1 MTIINS
7 VSNTRFSFNGIE
19 YFRNY
24 ISVVRGDRVEI
35 FNCYER
41 EDIMLSLTH
50 YSEITLN
57 GIIYSNA
64 ANLQSALQS
73 VIYSR
78 ATLGADEVE
87 VVEQNNIGRVIQLNY
102 VTGTNLLNKV
112 LTNINSTTTVVS
124 ATDNPVFFSAYKS
137 ASTSVV
143 AQKLRFQ
150 FMGGKGTWGA
160 GGKTVLPSHLY
171 QLAPE
176 ALLPDD
182 ITANSKSNV
191 VSLGQISSTNDFLN
205 QVNGTTRNFSDAS
218 KLHYL
223 SYTQDSVLY
232 LKRFTG
238 QHGEYDG
245 ITTVLT
251 EDDFEEATNSN
262 IQPGLFTPSLKDIT
276 NIDPSTDVPITIVD
290 NNSGNK
296 TTLTGNQIKH
306 TSLDGNITTID
317 YEQNIDDVSYTIP
330 AKNTDDVFAMQSD
343 INGMTITAN
352 QSASELYLKNA
363 EGTVLATIN
372 VGFLNNEGTTF
383 FFNESTEKLELKDD
397 LGNVLS
403 TVPVSAFVSNLM
415 QSVNFNGSS
424 TYILEFKDAE
434 NNVVDSVSFGI
445 SNVEGLQTA
454 LDNKIGTSHPASGIS
469 ETNITNWNNV
479 YSASSNYATTNTV
492 QTISGIK
499 TFSPI
504 INFQSGITLGSGI
517 GSLYDSGRG
526 YFSYTNGLFI
536 QTNIPSY
543 SDTMFELYISG
554 NGYNAQLPVDS
565 IIQGYTYSS
574 TNNIIQA
581 SNLAK
586 GVRFNVDVFHY
597 GGNVC
602 FWFNQP
608 NTFQTFRFKLGV
620 QTNANRTIT
629 SIANEIKPTTGIT
642 DLLTLQP
649 VKTWNSNDFSS
660 TNLSNWNT
668 AFGWGDYRQFGL
680 GSSSINNINDAN
692 NQLLAAGMYT
702 TSTSSANV
710 AIPGSSG
717 SLLNLR
723 SGVSG
728 GAVGQIWMKSNNA
741 TGEDIYVRH
750 SDSSSIF
757 QPWKRLWH
765 DGDFSQ
771 IDINNWNNSLR
782 LNNNG
787 TGLLQQT
794 SSFNLN
800 NLNTGIIYGG
810 SDVTNIPTA
819 GSVISLMHT
828 GGQFG
833 GQIHVSSTSTPALKY
848 RNRDNGVNS
857 SWRKL
862 WDDNDFTSTNVANWN
877 TAFGWG
883 DYRQFGIGSGV
894 QNNSIVSGD
903 VLDFNTTGVFRVA
916 SSSTNLPIAE
926 NGYLYRIY
934 RSAST
939 RYILFYSDSGRVY
952 KNVMNS
958 STWSG
963 WKYFWDSNDFTSTD
977 IANWNAYATNKA
989 DLVDGKIPASQL
1001 PSYVDDVLEYAN
1013 LAAFPASGET
1023 GKLYVA
1029 INTNL
1034 VYRWAASGYIV
1045 TSSSL
1050 VLGETSATAYRGDR
1064 GKTAY
1069 DHSLTSGNPHNTQ
1082 ITDISGL
1089 QTALNNKANL
1099 SNTLSHKG
1107 TIPSYSE
1114 LNNYNQ
1120 TGLYTPQDAESN
1132 SNTPSNN
1139 KGTLQVVDTTNLTM
1153 FQTYHDDYN
1162 DFYMRVNVE
1171 GGYWRPWERMVKAS
1185 ERIENEDLNTP
1196 PTKAILNSLY
1206 PTARPTFTVIAP
1218 NVEKGNMYVKTS
1230 DGWRV
1235 FTGNIVY

>member
-1 MTIINS
+1 MIIINS

-41 EDIMLSLTH
+41 EDIMLPLTH
-50 YSEITLN
+50 YSEVSLN
-57 GIIYSNA
+57 GITYSNA
-64 ANLQSALQS
+64 ADLQSALQS

-87 VVEQNNIGRVIQLNY
+87 VVEQNNIGKVIQLNF
-102 VTGTNLLNKV
+102 VTGTNLLNQV
-112 LTNINSTTTVVS
+112 LTHINSTTTVIS
-124 ATDNPVFFSAYKS
+124 ATDNPVFFTAYKS

-182 ITANSKSNV
+182 ITVNNKSNV
-191 VSLGQISSTNDFLN
+191 ISLGQISSPNDFLN
-205 QVNGTTRNFSDAS
+205 QANSTVRNFSDAS

-232 LKRFTG
+232 LKRFIG
-238 QHGEYDG
+238 QLGEYDG
-245 ITTVLT
+245 TTTILT
-251 EDDFEEATNSN
+251 QDDFEEATNSN
-262 IQPGLFTPSLKDIT
+262 VQPGLFTPSLKEIT
-276 NIDPSTDVPITIVD
+276 NIDPSTDVPITIID

-296 TTLTGNQIKH
+296 TTFTGNQIKH

-317 YEQNIDDVSYTIP
+317 YEQNTDDVSYTIP

-383 FFNESTEKLELKDD
+383 FYNETTEKLELKDD
-397 LGNVLS
+397 SGNVLS

-424 TYILEFKDAE
+424 PYILEFKDAE
-434 NNVVDSVSFGI
+434 NNVVDSLSFGI
-445 SNVEGLQTA
+445 TNVEGLQTA
-454 LDNKIGTSHPASGIS
+454 LDNKISTSHPASGIS

-499 TFSPI
+499 TFSPT
-504 INFQSGITLGSGI
+504 INFQSGIILGSGI

-543 SDTMFELYISG
+543 SDTMFELYING
-554 NGYNAQLPVDS
+554 NGYSAQIPIDS
-565 IIQGYTYSS
+565 IIQGYTYSA
-574 TNNIIQA
+574 TNSIIQA
-581 SNLAK
+581 YNLAK

-597 GGNVC
+597 SGNVC
-602 FWFNQP
+602 FWFNEP
-608 NTFQTFRFKLGV
+608 NTFQTFRFKLGI
-620 QTNANRTIT
+620 QTNINRAIT
-629 SIANEIKPTTGIT
+629 SVTNEVKPTTGIT
-642 DLLTLQP
+642 DLITLQP
-649 VKTWNSNDFSS
+649 IKNWNSNDFSS
-660 TNLSNWNT
+660 TNISNWNT
-668 AFGWGDYRQFGL
+668 TYNDKSNYLRNQSDGTVGAYL
-680 GSSSINNINDAN
+680 GNSASSIQDAN
-692 NQLLAAGMYT
+692 NLITGMAWLIGST
-702 TSTSSANV
+702 LNLPNTSSHHV
-710 AIPGSSG
+710 VSFGGSSAYQSQLALRG
-717 SLLNLR
+717 SNFFFR
-723 SGVSG
+723 SKEASV
-728 GAVGQIWMKSNNA
+728 W
-741 TGEDIYVRH
+741 
-750 SDSSSIF
+750 

-765 DGDFSQ
+765 DGDF
-771 IDINNWNNSLR
+771 
-782 LNNNG
+782 
-787 TGLLQQT
+787 
-794 SSFNLN
+794 
-800 NLNTGIIYGG
+800 
-810 SDVTNIPTA
+810 
-819 GSVISLMHT
+819 
-828 GGQFG
+828 
-833 GQIHVSSTSTPALKY
+833 
-848 RNRDNGVNS
+848 
-857 SWRKL
+857 
-862 WDDNDFTSTNVANWN
+862 TSTNMANWN

-916 SSSTNLPIAE
+916 SSSINLPIAE

-958 STWSG
+958 STWTG
-963 WKYFWDSNDFTSTD
+963 WKYFWDSNDFTNTN
-977 IANWNAYATNKA
+977 ITNWNTAYIRGDFRDYGLHKYINLGDVGATGLDTTNNTTGFYFASGIDPAIVGTTNIKLINLGNSNWSAVQGQIVMAHGGANNRLAFRTRQENEFSEIYHSSNFTPSTKA
-989 DLVDGKIPASQL
+989 DLVDGKVPASQL
-1001 PSYVDDVLEYAN
+1001 PSYVDDVLEYGN
-1013 LAAFPASGET
+1013 LAAFPVSGET

-1029 INTNL
+1029 LNTNL
-1034 VYRWAASGYIV
+1034 VYRWSGSGYVV

-1050 VLGETSATAYRGDR
+1050 ALGETSATAYRGDR
-1064 GKTAY
+1064 GKITY
-1069 DHSLTSGNPHNTQ
+1069 DHSQTTGNPHNTQ

-1089 QTALNNKANL
+1089 ETALNNKANL
-1099 SNTLSHKG
+1099 SYTLSHKG

-1120 TGLYTPQDAESN
+1120 TGIYIPQDAESN
-1132 SNTPSNN
+1132 TNTPSNN
-1139 KGTLQVVDTTNLTM
+1139 KGALQVVYDTNLTTL
-1153 FQTYHDDYN
+1153 QTYHDNYN
-1162 DFYMRVNVE
+1162 DFYIRVNVE
-1171 GGYWRPWERMVKAS
+1171 SGYWTPWERIAKSS
-1185 ERIENEDLNTP
+1185 ERIINEDLNTA
-1196 PTKAILNSLY
+1196 PTKAILDSLY
-1206 PTARPTFTVIAP
+1206 PNTRPTFTVIAP
-1218 NVEKGNMYVKTS
+1218 NVEKGNMYVKTN
-1230 DGWRV
+1230 DGWLV
-1235 FTGNIVY
+1235 FIGGPVI